1 MGQPGQA
8 GSQFPGEDAQGRK
21 IKDLERAVQQQA
33 AANPLATAGIEAVPN
48 GIVVQGSETVNGP
61 LVVNGSMD
69 VAGDAEFT
77 GNMSIAGTLNLPAG
91 IIGND
96 ALSNPLTPLV
106 AHADVTNFALATGA
120 NVEKVRTTIT
130 VPAGFTQA
138 LIYATASMNAKNYN
152 GVSDSMYLACT
163 VNGSTPG
170 WSGQQ
175 SVAAGEVGHCTKTVA
190 SLLSPAGSSFYV
202 NAKASSGSVDWAAS
216 TGDQNTINLDVMVLF
231 LR

>member
-1 MGQPGQA
+1 
-8 GSQFPGEDAQGRK
+8 
-21 IKDLERAVQQQA
+21 
-33 AANPLATAGIEAVPN
+33 
-48 GIVVQGSETVNGP
+48 VQGSETINGP
-61 LVVNGSMD
+61 LTVNDSMD
-69 VAGDAEFT
+69 VAGDASFS
-77 GNMSIAGTLNLPAG
+77 GNMSITGTLDLPAG
-91 IIGND
+91 IIGNE

-106 AHADVTNFALATGA
+106 SHVDASNFALTTGP

-152 GVSDSMYLACT
+152 ASTDSMYLACT

-175 SVAAGEVGHCTKTVA
+175 SVPAGEVGHCTKTVA
-190 SLLSPAGSSFYV
+190 SLLSPAGTSFYV
-202 NAKASSGSVDWAAS
+202 NAKASSGGLDWAAS
-216 TGDQNTINLDVMVLF
+216 TGDQNSINLDVMVLF